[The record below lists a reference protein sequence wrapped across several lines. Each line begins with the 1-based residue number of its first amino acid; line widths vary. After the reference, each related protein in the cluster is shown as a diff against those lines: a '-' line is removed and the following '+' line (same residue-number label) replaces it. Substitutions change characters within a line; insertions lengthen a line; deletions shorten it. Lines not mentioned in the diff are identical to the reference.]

1 MTKEHNKVWV
11 NYPCGKKVKVNYKSN
26 IGNFI
31 RQLDEYNKY
40 GISIFI
46 EGGED
51 ELENIPQN
59 TTDVFCLL
67 TTPSYLK
74 KGESVLFGQCGENL
88 HHHIII
94 KKITSINQDK
104 DRILLIGDR
113 YRQTQYCDGK
123 IWCYESSEHS
133 TLIINK
139 THTKFITDVAFEPTD
154 FKEDSHIPQ
163 LPHIRNYVE
172 Y

>member
-11 NYPCGKKVKVNYKSN
+11 NYPCGKKVKVNYK
-26 IGNFI
+26 GKVDNFI

-46 EGGED
+46 EGCED
-51 ELENIPQN
+51 ELDNIPQN

-74 KGESVLFGQCGENL
+74 EGESILCGGYYNNYNIHY
-88 HHHIII
+88 HHII

-104 DRILLIGDR
+104 DKILMVEDR
-113 YRQTQYCDGK
+113 YRQTDDSKY
-123 IWCYESSEHS
+123 WVYESSDHH
-133 TLIINK
+133 TIIVNK
-139 THTKFITDVAFEPTD
+139 THTKIITDVDFVPSD
-154 FKEDSHIPQ
+154 FKVGRHIPR
-163 LPHIRNYVE
+163 LIRSRYYVV